1 MTSLPKT
8 ACAAL
13 LLTSACVSTGEVREV
28 SSAASFSEYKT
39 ARVHVRA
46 MDGSV
51 KNSALQVRTC
61 AQELPAEL
69 TKREVFDSMLSDD
82 SPNPPD
88 LLLKAV
94 ILGSEDTVRFGPMI
108 REDQGVVLEVTAI
121 DTAQS
126 STVAKVLVSGNSKSN
141 VDVGFAGI
149 SANNLS
155 DQFRKACRRAG
166 EHLAEYLKLRR

>member
-28 SSAASFSEYKT
+28 TSAASLAEYKT
-39 ARVHVRA
+39 ARVRVRA

-69 TKREVFDSMLSDD
+69 TKREVFEAMLSDN
-82 SPNPPD
+82 SANPPD
-88 LLLKAV
+88 LELEAV
-94 ILGSEDTVRFGPMI
+94 ILASEDTLRFGPMI
-108 REDQGVVLEVTAI
+108 REDQGVVLEVTLI
-121 DTAQS
+121 DTAKS

-149 SANNLS
+149 SANNIS
-155 DQFRKACRRAG
+155 DMFRKACRRAG
-166 EHLAEYLKLRR
+166 EHLAEYLKHRR

>member
-1 MTSLPKT
+1 MISLPKT

-28 SSAASFSEYKT
+28 SSAASLSEYKT
-39 ARVHVRA
+39 ARVRVRA

-51 KNSALQVRTC
+51 KNSALQVSTC

-69 TKREVFDSMLSDD
+69 SKREVFESLLSDN

-88 LLLKAV
+88 LELQAV
-94 ILGSEDTVRFGPMI
+94 IVASEDSIRIGPMI

-121 DTAQS
+121 DTSKS
-126 STVAKVLVSGNSKSN
+126 STVAKLLVSGNSKSN

-149 SANNLS
+149 SANNIS

-166 EHLAEYLKLRR
+166 EHLAEYLQARR